1 MDSKTR
7 LQVIIALVF
16 LMVAFVIKKIWLD
29 KKYNAKK
36 SEVIFN
42 TISAILIPYFLVLNQ
57 MVLAV
62 IVLIMLAWQ
71 SFLHRTKK
79 E

>member
-16 LMVAFVIKKIWLD
+16 LMVVFVIKKIWLD

-42 TISAILIPYFLVLNQ
+42 TISAILVPYFLVLNQ

>member
-16 LMVAFVIKKIWLD
+16 LMVVFVIKKIWLD

>member
-1 MDSKTR
+1 MDAKTK

-16 LMVAFVIKKIWLD
+16 LMVLFVIKKIWLD
-29 KKYNAKK
+29 KKYGMKK

-42 TISAILIPYFLVLNQ
+42 TVSVVLIPYFLVLNQ

-62 IVLIMLAWQ
+62 IVIIMLAWQ
-71 SFLHRTKK
+71 NFLHKPKK
-79 E
+79 